1 MTTAAR
7 PPAPR
12 PPALRPDALRPIA
25 PTALADALPVLESF
39 VSPYVGIVRGLV
51 ELARATDEARL
62 VGFGAL
68 VADPLEPLG
77 QRPTGHSGGS
87 HWLRD
92 AARAAALGES
102 VERYSASYL
111 PIEQLVLA
119 TAAELGTAAA
129 DPDSFALFHPRQYA
143 AEGFPF
149 VPFTRD
155 ARVRWTTG
163 FSLPD
168 GRPVWLPAQLVYLPL
183 PGANGDEAL
192 IGYTTSSGVACA
204 PTPEEAIL
212 SGLLELIERDAFMLA
227 WTNRLS
233 LPLLDWAD
241 DDALRALDERYFAQS
256 GLRYAAVD
264 LGAFFG
270 VPAAL
275 GVVHGTPGELG
286 ALGVGAG
293 CGPTIAV
300 AWRKALAEA
309 FDVRAHVRDALYEDP
324 SLLGRPAEEIG
335 SFDDHIFFYGD
346 EERAAGAGFLDA
358 SSERRSTLDVAPVPG
373 GNVLE
378 LIESIVGRLADR
390 GVSAYAADVTSPD
403 VADSGLSVMRVVC
416 PQLCALDVVDRAR
429 FLGGRRLYEAAFEA
443 GLGSRRLELAD
454 LNPDPHPFP

>member
-1 MTTAAR
+1 MTTAVR
-7 PPAPR
+7 
-12 PPALRPDALRPIA
+12 PALRPVAATP
-25 PTALADALPVLESF
+25 LADSLPVLESF

-62 VGFGAL
+62 VGYGAL
-68 VADPLEPLG
+68 VADPLDPAG

-111 PIEQLVLA
+111 PVERLVLA
-119 TAAELGTAAA
+119 TAGELGA
-129 DPDSFALFHPRQYA
+129 DAVDPESFALFHPRQYA
-143 AEGFPF
+143 VEAFPF
-149 VPFTRD
+149 APFTRE
-155 ARVRWTTG
+155 ARVRWTRG

-183 PGANGDEAL
+183 PGVNGDETL
-192 IGYTTSSGVACA
+192 IGYATSSGVACA

-212 SGLLELIERDAFMLA
+212 SGLFELIERDAFMLA

-233 LPLLDWAD
+233 LPLLDWSGD
-241 DDALRALDERYFAQS
+241 EQLRTLDERYFAPS

-264 LGAFFG
+264 LGVFFG

-293 CGPTIAV
+293 CGPTVAV

-346 EERAAGAGFLDA
+346 EQRAAAAAFLDA
-358 SSERRSTLDVAPVPG
+358 SAERRSTLDVAPVPG
-373 GNVLE
+373 ANVLE
-378 LIESIVGRLADR
+378 LIEAVVAALAR
-390 GVSAYAADVTSPD
+390 HGVSAYAADVTSPD

-429 FLGGRRLYEAAFEA
+429 FLGGRRLYHAAFEA
-443 GLGSRRLELAD
+443 GLVPRPLALAD

>member
-1 MTTAAR
+1 VTVELL
-7 PPAPR
+7 PV
-12 PPALRPDALRPIA
+12 A
-25 PTALADALPVLESF
+25 PTALDESLARLETF
-39 VSPYVGIVRGLV
+39 VSPYVGIVRGVV

-62 VGFGAL
+62 VGYGAL
-68 VADPLEPLG
+68 VADPLEPVG
-77 QRPTGHSGGS
+77 PRPTGHSGGS

-102 VERYSASYL
+102 LERYSASYL
-111 PIEQLVLA
+111 PAEKVVLA
-119 TAAELGTAAA
+119 TAAELGPDAV
-129 DPDSFALFHPRQYA
+129 DPVCFALFHPRQYA
-143 AEGFPF
+143 AEAFPF
-149 VPFTRD
+149 VPFSRE
-155 ARVRWTTG
+155 ARVRWTRG
-163 FSLPD
+163 FSLAD

-183 PGANGDEAL
+183 PAANGDEAL
-192 IGYTTSSGVACA
+192 IGYATSSGVACA

-212 SGLLELIERDAFMLA
+212 SGLFELVERDAFMLA

-233 LPLLDWAD
+233 LPLLDWSAD
-241 DDALRALDERYFAQS
+241 DGLRGLDERYFAPS

-264 LGAFFG
+264 LSAFFG

-293 CGPTIAV
+293 CGATIAV

-335 SFDDHIFFYGD
+335 TFDDHIFFYGD
-346 EERAAGAGFLDA
+346 EGRAAAAGFLDA
-358 SSERRSTLDVAPVPG
+358 SSARRSTLEIEPVPG

-378 LIESIVGRLADR
+378 LIQAVVARLAER
-390 GVSAYAADVTSPD
+390 GVTAYAADVTSPD
-403 VADSGLSVMRVVC
+403 VAEAGLSVMRVVC

-443 GLGSRRLELAD
+443 GLVPRPLGLAD

>member
-1 MTTAAR
+1 
-7 PPAPR
+7 
-12 PPALRPDALRPIA
+12 
-25 PTALADALPVLESF
+25 VLESF

-68 VADPLEPLG
+68 VADPLDPVG

-87 HWLRD
+87 HWFRE

-111 PIEQLVLA
+111 PAERLVLA
-119 TAAELGTAAA
+119 TAAELDGDVVA
-129 DPDSFALFHPRQYA
+129 PESFALFHPRQYA
-143 AEGFPF
+143 AKAFPF
-149 VPFTRD
+149 VPFMRD
-155 ARVRWTTG
+155 ARVRWTRG

-192 IGYTTSSGVACA
+192 IGYATSSGVACA
-204 PTPEEAIL
+204 STPEEAIL
-212 SGLLELIERDAFMLA
+212 SGLCELIERDAFMLA

-233 LPLLDWAD
+233 LPLLDWSAD
-241 DDALRALDERYFAQS
+241 DRLRTLDEQYFAPS

-309 FDVRAHVRDALYEDP
+309 FDVRAHVRDALFEDP
-324 SLLGRPAEEIG
+324 SLLGRPAEDIG

-346 EERAAGAGFLDA
+346 EPRATVAAFLDA
-358 SSERRSTLDVAPVPG
+358 SPERRSTLDVDPVPG
-373 GNVLE
+373 ANVLE
-378 LIESIVGRLADR
+378 LIEAVVGRLAER
-390 GVSAYAADVTSPD
+390 GVAAYAADVTSPD
-403 VADSGLSVMRVVC
+403 VAESGLSVMRVVC

-429 FLGGRRLYEAAFEA
+429 FLGGTRLYEAAFDA
-443 GLGSRRLELAD
+443 GLLPGPLGLAD